1 MKKLNPKTFEIEMLF
16 KIALKNLLG
25 ARLRTFLN
33 VLVTAFSFFLILSM
47 LALYDGMLQHAKQV
61 TIDTEIAGG
70 AYWHPEYDPLD
81 PMTFEDAHSTP
92 PRAVQALVNEKK
104 AFPVLVSQVSIY
116 PGGRIMPAIMKGIP
130 PDQNIVNMPT
140 DALSGHEE
148 IAIPVLIGKGMAS
161 DTKLEVGDTFTI
173 RWLDTDRTY
182 DADEGTVIYIMDT
195 ENFKLD
201 LGHIWIPLNKAQAML
216 AMEGDATYVTYKKGT
231 PPAQDSG
238 GWSPR
243 DINYLVQDM
252 EAIIEADKPGAQ
264 IMNMILLAL
273 AAMGIFNA
281 QVLSIF
287 RRGREIG
294 TLMAIGMTR
303 SRVVGLFTLEG
314 GLNAVLAAVATLI
327 FFGPILWYFGVYG
340 IPLPIDYTEMGLI
353 MAKRLMPVYTV
364 GLVFSTTILVSIIV
378 LIVSYIPSR
387 RIAQMKPTDA
397 LRGKAAV

>member
-1 MKKLNPKTFEIEMLF
+1 MLL

-33 VLVTAFSFFLILSM
+33 VLVTAFSFFLILFMSAM
-47 LALYDGMLQHAKQV
+47 YDGMLQHAKQV
-61 TIDTEIAGG
+61 TMDTEIAGG

-81 PMTFEDAHSTP
+81 PMTFEEAHSVP
-92 PRAVQALVNEKK
+92 PSAIQTLIDENK
-104 AFPVLVSQVSIY
+104 AFPVLVSQASIY
-116 PGGRIMPAIMKGIP
+116 PGGRIMPTIMKGIP
-130 PDQNIVNMPT
+130 PAQRIVNMPT
-140 DALSGHEE
+140 DALLGHED

-161 DTKLEVGDTFTI
+161 ESKLEVGDAFTI
-173 RWLDTDRTY
+173 RWLDTDLTY
-182 DADEGTVIYIMDT
+182 DADEGTVVHIMDT

-201 LGHIWIPLNKAQAML
+201 MGHIWIPLKKAQSML
-216 AMEGDATYVTYKKGT
+216 AMEGEATYVTYGKGVQ
-231 PPAQDSG
+231 PVQDKG
-238 GWSPR
+238 DWIPR

-264 IMNMILLAL
+264 ILYLILLAM

-303 SRVVGLFTLEG
+303 PRVVGLFTLEG
-314 GLNAVLAAVATLI
+314 GLNAVLSAAVTLI
-327 FFGPILWYFGVYG
+327 VFGPILWYFGAYG
-340 IPLPIDYTEMGLI
+340 IPLPIDYSEMGLI
-353 MAKRLMPVYTV
+353 IAKRLIPVYTI
-364 GLVFSTTILVSIIV
+364 GLVVSTTILVSIIV

-387 RIAQMKPTDA
+387 RIAKMKPTNA
-397 LRGKAAV
+397 LRGKVMA

>member
-1 MKKLNPKTFEIEMLF
+1 MLF

-33 VLVTAFSFFLILSM
+33 VLVTAFSFFLILFMSAM
-47 LALYDGMLQHAKQV
+47 YDGMLQHAKQV
-61 TIDTEIAGG
+61 TMDTEIAGG
-70 AYWHPEYDPLD
+70 AYWHSEYDPLD
-81 PMTFEDAHSTP
+81 PLTFEDAHSVP
-92 PRAVQALVNEKK
+92 PAAVQALVGEKK
-104 AFPVLVSQVSIY
+104 AFPVLVSQASIY

-130 PDQNIVNMPT
+130 PGQNIVNMPT

-148 IAIPVLIGKGMAS
+148 IALPVLIGKGMAS
-161 DTKLEVGDTFTI
+161 DTKLEVGDVFTI
-173 RWLDTDRTY
+173 RWLDADRTY
-182 DADEGTVIYIMDT
+182 DANEGTVVHIMDT

-201 LGHIWIPLNKAQAML
+201 MGHIWIPLNKAQAML
-216 AMEGDATYVTYKKGT
+216 AMEGEATYVTYEKGI
-231 PPAQDSG
+231 PPVQNKGD
-238 GWSPR
+238 WIPR

-264 IMNMILLAL
+264 VMYMVLLAL

-314 GLNAVLAAVATLI
+314 GLNAVLSAVVTLI
-327 FFGPILWYFGVYG
+327 VFGPILWYFGVYG
-340 IPLPIDYTEMGLI
+340 IHLPIDYSEMGLI
-353 MAKRLMPVYTV
+353 VAKRLIPVYTI
-364 GLVFSTTILVSIIV
+364 GLVVSTTILVSIIV

-387 RIAQMKPTDA
+387 RIARMKPTDA
-397 LRGKAAV
+397 LRGKVVA

>member
-1 MKKLNPKTFEIEMLF
+1 MLF

-33 VLVTAFSFFLILSM
+33 VLVTAFSFFLILFMSAM
-47 LALYDGMLQHAKQV
+47 YDGMLQHAKQV
-61 TIDTEIAGG
+61 TMDTEIAGG
-70 AYWHPEYDPLD
+70 AYWHSEYDPLD
-81 PMTFEDAHSTP
+81 PLTFEDAHSVP
-92 PRAVQALVNEKK
+92 PAAVQALVGEKK

-130 PDQNIVNMPT
+130 PGQNIVNMPT

-148 IAIPVLIGKGMAS
+148 IVLPVLIGKGMAS
-161 DTKLEVGDTFTI
+161 DTKLEVGDVFTI
-173 RWLDTDRTY
+173 RWLDADRTY
-182 DADEGTVIYIMDT
+182 DANEGTVVHIMDT

-201 LGHIWIPLNKAQAML
+201 MGHIWIPLNKAQAML
-216 AMEGDATYVTYKKGT
+216 AMEGEATYVTYEKGV
-231 PPAQDSG
+231 PPVQNKGD
-238 GWSPR
+238 WIPR

-264 IMNMILLAL
+264 VMYMVLLAL

-287 RRGREIG
+287 RRGKEIG

-314 GLNAVLAAVATLI
+314 GLNAVLSAVVTLI
-327 FFGPILWYFGVYG
+327 VFGPILWYFGVYG
-340 IPLPIDYTEMGLI
+340 IPLPIDYSEMGMI
-353 MAKRLMPVYTV
+353 VAKRLIPVYTI
-364 GLVFSTTILVSIIV
+364 GLVVSTTILVSIIV

-387 RIAQMKPTDA
+387 RIARMKPTDA
-397 LRGKAAV
+397 LRGKVVA